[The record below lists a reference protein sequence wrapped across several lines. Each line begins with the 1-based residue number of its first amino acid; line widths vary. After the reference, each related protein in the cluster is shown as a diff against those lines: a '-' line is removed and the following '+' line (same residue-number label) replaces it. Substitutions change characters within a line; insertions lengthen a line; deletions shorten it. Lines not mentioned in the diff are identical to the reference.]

1 MQRTTFLCAAALAM
15 VLSSSAATAQTPNE
29 IAAAKQAF
37 KEGEDAE
44 KKGDHATAL
53 AKFEAALAIKETP
66 QLHLRVGA
74 AHEKLGKLVAAKA
87 SYERGLARAN
97 ASSQKEVAK
106 VADELIAALTP
117 RIPIVT
123 VKGEERPGLT
133 ITIDGKQVWLNAGIP
148 LDPGAHTLHA
158 EAPGLAP
165 QDLPFTLEERDKRS
179 LALALAPAA
188 GGSGSGAQLV
198 VPGAVITGV
207 SGAALITGATLLALS
222 YVKGGKLDDLCGG
235 PTRPSCPADQR
246 DHVTSEVTLINAFRA
261 SGAVLG
267 GLGIAGVVTGAV
279 LLARATKKPVSTSV
293 IVAPTWTATSLGVA
307 AVGSF

>member
-1 MQRTTFLCAAALAM
+1 MQRTTFLCAAALAI
-15 VLSSSAATAQTPNE
+15 VVSSSAATAQTPNE

-44 KKGDHATAL
+44 KKGDYATAL

-66 QLHLRVGA
+66 QLHLRAGA

-106 VADELIAALTP
+106 VAEELIAAISP

-123 VKGEERPGLT
+123 VKGEERPGST

-179 LALALAPAA
+179 LALALAPEA
-188 GGSGSGAQLV
+188 GGSGSAQLV

-279 LLARATKKPVSTSV
+279 LLARATKKPASASV
-293 IVAPTWTATSLGVA
+293 IVVPSWTATSFGAFV
-307 AVGSF
+307 VGSF